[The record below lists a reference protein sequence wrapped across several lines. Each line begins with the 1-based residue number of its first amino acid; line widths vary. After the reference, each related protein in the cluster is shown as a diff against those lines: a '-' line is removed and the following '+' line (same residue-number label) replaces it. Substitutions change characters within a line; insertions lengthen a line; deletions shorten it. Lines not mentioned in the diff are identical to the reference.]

1 MTYPAEPDV
10 VAHLAVDD
18 PLPAAIDP
26 LWTRLRAVEERVRH
40 AVAARQATDPDPE
53 DPYRGQYL
61 TPEAA
66 ARILDEPG
74 GLDVPGEEPW
84 QPPAGSVLDGLAR
97 RFELSELD
105 LDLLLVAMAPD
116 LDARFER
123 LYGYLNDDLTRR
135 RPTVGLALELCGLS
149 GTAPARFRLAP
160 GAPLIEGGLVQ
171 VTEPERPPLSRV
183 LVVPDRVTGHLL
195 GSAQPDA
202 RLAGVLGEAREDPTA
217 EDADV
222 RLAAAAAMTGV
233 GLVHLRSRGGDAEGL
248 AAAALHTAG
257 LRPLALDAVALA
269 RRPAEVPEL
278 ARAVA
283 REARLTGAGVVL
295 GPLEAL
301 PAEPSERARTLWA
314 LCAALRGLPLF
325 THGTGGWAPE
335 WAADTP
341 VALTVP
347 APSPERQAAR
357 WRHALERAADEGSPT
372 GGVDAFSR
380 TTGDTS
386 TPGHLTRTA
395 DAGPTT
401 SDADALAGVGDGV
414 AAGEAGALAQAAG
427 NSVTASDADALA
439 EDGGN
444 TAADEAEALAQA
456 AGDGVTASDAD
467 ALAEDGE
474 NTAADEAEALA
485 QAAGNSVTAS
495 DADALAEDG
504 GNTAADEAEALAQ
517 AAGDGVAT
525 GDVEELALAVAAHR
539 LDAGQLRR
547 AADVAVRTA
556 VLAGRPVRPDDV
568 RAAVRAQNGAGLD
581 RLARR
586 VEPGVGW
593 DDLVLPPTT
602 HRRLRELALRARHRE
617 QVLGQWG
624 MRPGGGRGRGVIALF
639 AGESGTGKTMSA
651 EVVAADLGMD
661 LYVVDLSTVVDK
673 YIGETEKNLE
683 RIFTEASAVNA
694 VLLFDEADAIFGK
707 RSEVKDAHDR
717 HANIESA
724 YLLQRMESFDGIAVL
739 TTNLRANL
747 DEAFTR
753 RLDVVADFPVP
764 DAGHRLALWDRCLGN
779 LLPRADD
786 LDLAFC
792 ADRFELA
799 GGSIRACAVTAAYL
813 AAESGAPLTMRQV
826 VTAVAQEYRKLGR
839 LVLESEFGPYTADA
853 VGA

>member
-1 MTYPAEPDV
+1 MYGVEERETADAEAQVIDV
-10 VAHLAVDD
+10 EGE
-18 PLPAAIDP
+18 
-26 LWTRLRAVEERVRH
+26 LWARLRLVEERVRH
-40 AVAARQATDPDPE
+40 AVAVRRAGDADPD

-61 TPEAA
+61 TPEAVD
-66 ARILDEPG
+66 RILDGPG
-74 GLDVPGEEPW
+74 GLDLPAHEPW
-84 QPPAGSVLDGLAR
+84 NPDAGSVLGSLAGRFGL
-97 RFELSELD
+97 SSLD
-105 LDLLLVAMAPD
+105 LDLLLIAVAPD
-116 LDARFER
+116 LDPRFER

-149 GTAPARFRLAP
+149 GASAARFRLTP
-160 GAPLIEGGLVQ
+160 GAPLVDAGLVE

-195 GSAQPDA
+195 GNAVPDA
-202 RLAGVLGEAREDPTA
+202 RLAGVLGEGRADPTA
-217 EDADV
+217 DDTQLSRAV
-222 RLAAAAAMTGV
+222 AAVST
-233 GLVHLRSRGGDAEGL
+233 GLVQLRTRGGDAEGL
-248 AAAALHTAG
+248 AVSALRTAG
-257 LRPLALDAVALA
+257 LRALVLDAAALA
-269 RRPAEVPEL
+269 RRVGDIPLL
-278 ARAVA
+278 ARVTA

-301 PAEPSERARTLWA
+301 PDEPGERARTLRE
-314 LCAALRGLPLF
+314 LCGALRGVPLF
-325 THGTGGWAPE
+325 VHGSGGWDPG
-335 WAADTP
+335 WAKDTP
-341 VALTVP
+341 VVLTVP
-347 APSPERQAAR
+347 VASAERQAER
-357 WRHALERAADEGSPT
+357 WRYALERAAAGI
-372 GGVDAFSR
+372 DAPR
-380 TTGDTS
+380 
-386 TPGHLTRTA
+386 
-395 DAGPTT
+395 
-401 SDADALAGVGDGV
+401 DADADTGFGTDV
-414 AAGEAGALAQAAG
+414 AAL
-427 NSVTASDADALA
+427 ADA
-439 EDGGN
+439 
-444 TAADEAEALAQA
+444 
-456 AGDGVTASDAD
+456 VS
-467 ALAEDGE
+467 
-474 NTAADEAEALA
+474 
-485 QAAGNSVTAS
+485 
-495 DADALAEDG
+495 
-504 GNTAADEAEALAQ
+504 
-517 AAGDGVAT
+517 
-525 GDVEELALAVAAHR
+525 AHR
-539 LDAGQLRR
+539 LDSGQVRR

-556 VLAGRPVRPDDV
+556 ALARRPVGPDDL

-593 DDLVLPPTT
+593 DDLVLPPAT

-753 RLDVVADFPVP
+753 RLDVVADFAVP
-764 DAGHRLALWDRCLGN
+764 DPGQRLDLWERCLGKR
-779 LLPRADD
+779 LPRADD
-786 LDLAFC
+786 LDLMFC

-813 AAESGAPLTMRQV
+813 AAESEGPLSMRQL
-826 VTAVAQEYRKLGR
+826 VTAIAQEYRKLGR
-839 LVLESEFGPYTADA
+839 LVLESEFGPHLATAVEA
-853 VGA
+853 

>member
-1 MTYPAEPDV
+1 MTHTAEPV
-10 VAHLAVDD
+10 VIADPVSTDAEHLWA
-18 PLPAAIDP
+18 
-26 LWTRLRAVEERVRH
+26 RLQLVEERVRH
-40 AVAARQATDPDPE
+40 AVAVRRAADPDPD

-61 TPEAA
+61 TPDAV

-74 GLDVPGEEPW
+74 GLGVPAHEPW
-84 QPPAGSVLDGLAR
+84 PPPAGSVLDGLAR
-97 RFELSELD
+97 RFGLSPLD
-105 LDLLLVAMAPD
+105 LDLLLVALAPD

-135 RPTVGLALELCGLS
+135 RPTVGLALELCGLAGAAS
-149 GTAPARFRLAP
+149 GRFRLAP
-160 GAPLIEGGLVQ
+160 GAPLIAGGLVE

-183 LVVPDRVTGHLL
+183 LAVPDRVAGHLL
-195 GSAQPDA
+195 GSDRPDA

-217 EDADV
+217 ETAEV
-222 RLAAAAAMTGV
+222 QRTAAAAGTGA
-233 GLVHLRSRGGDAEGL
+233 GLVHLRSRGGDAAGL
-248 AAAALHTAG
+248 AVAALRAAG
-257 LRPLALDAVALA
+257 LRPLVLDAVALA
-269 RRPAEVPEL
+269 RRPADVPEL
-278 ARAVA
+278 ARIAA
-283 REARLTGAGVVL
+283 LEARLTGAGVVL
-295 GPLEAL
+295 GPLESL
-301 PAEPSERARTLWA
+301 PGEPAERARTLGA
-314 LCAALRGLPLF
+314 LCAALRGIPLL
-325 THGTGGWAPE
+325 THGTVGWAPE

-357 WRHALERAADEGSPT
+357 WRYALERS
-372 GGVDAFSR
+372 
-380 TTGDTS
+380 
-386 TPGHLTRTA
+386 
-395 DAGPTT
+395 
-401 SDADALAGVGDGV
+401 
-414 AAGEAGALAQAAG
+414 AGA
-427 NSVTASDADALA
+427 V
-439 EDGGN
+439 
-444 TAADEAEALAQA
+444 
-456 AGDGVTASDAD
+456 AGD
-467 ALAEDGE
+467 L
-474 NTAADEAEALA
+474 
-485 QAAGNSVTAS
+485 
-495 DADALAEDG
+495 
-504 GNTAADEAEALAQ
+504 
-517 AAGDGVAT
+517 AT
-525 GDVEELALAVAAHR
+525 GDVEALADAVAAHR
-539 LDAGQLRR
+539 LDSGQLRR

-556 VLAGRPVRPDDV
+556 ALAGRPVRPDDL
-568 RAAVRAQNGAGLD
+568 RTAVRAQNGAGLD

-593 DDLVLPPTT
+593 DDLVLPPAT

-764 DAGHRLALWDRCLGN
+764 DSGHRLALWDRCLGDR
-779 LLPRADD
+779 LPRAAD

-813 AAESGAPLTMRQV
+813 AAESGTPLTMRQL

-839 LVLESEFGPYTADA
+839 LVLESEFGPYLAAATEA
-853 VGA
+853 

>member
-1 MTYPAEPDV
+1 MTYTAGPDV

-26 LWTRLRAVEERVRH
+26 LWTRLRAVEERVRQ
-40 AVAARQATDPDPE
+40 AVGARQATDPDPE

-61 TPEAA
+61 TPDAA

-84 QPPAGSVLDGLAR
+84 RPPAGSVLDGLAR
-97 RFELSELD
+97 RFGLSELD

-149 GTAPARFRLAP
+149 GTAPARFRLGP

-217 EDADV
+217 EEADV
-222 RLAAAAAMTGV
+222 HLAAAAAMTGV

-248 AAAALHTAG
+248 AAAALHAAG
-257 LRPLALDAVALA
+257 LRPFALDAVALA

-314 LCAALRGLPLF
+314 LCAALRGLPHF

-401 SDADALAGVGDGV
+401 SDADALGGVGDGV

-439 EDGGN
+439 EDGG
-444 TAADEAEALAQA
+444 
-456 AGDGVTASDAD
+456 
-467 ALAEDGE
+467 

-525 GDVEELALAVAAHR
+525 GDVQELALAVAAHR

-556 VLAGRPVRPDDV
+556 LLAGRPVRPDDV

-813 AAESGAPLTMRQV
+813 AAESGGPLTMRQV

-839 LVLESEFGPYTADA
+839 LVLEGEFGPYTADA

>member
-10 VAHLAVDD
+10 VAHLTVDD
-18 PLPAAIDP
+18 PLPAAVDP

-40 AVAARQATDPDPE
+40 AVGARQAKDPDPE

-97 RFELSELD
+97 RFGLSELD

-217 EDADV
+217 QEADV
-222 RLAAAAAMTGV
+222 HFAAAAATTGV

-248 AAAALHTAG
+248 AAAALHAAG

-301 PAEPSERARTLWA
+301 PAEPAERVRTLRA

-341 VALTVP
+341 VVLTVP

-357 WRHALERAADEGSPT
+357 WRHALERAAGDGSAT
-372 GGVDAFSR
+372 GGVAGFTR
-380 TTGDTS
+380 TAGDDP
-386 TPGHLTRTA
+386 TPGHLARTA
-395 DAGPTT
+395 GDGSADGRLPRTDGDSSTTGRPARAAGIGSATGDAGAFARAVGEGVAVG
-401 SDADALAGVGDGV
+401 DAGALAGGGEDAAAREVNVLAGVGGKGV
-414 AAGEAGALAQAAG
+414 TAGGAGALARA
-427 NSVTASDADALA
+427 V
-439 EDGGN
+439 
-444 TAADEAEALAQA
+444 
-456 AGDGVTASDAD
+456 
-467 ALAEDGE
+467 
-474 NTAADEAEALA
+474 
-485 QAAGNSVTAS
+485 
-495 DADALAEDG
+495 
-504 GNTAADEAEALAQ
+504 
-517 AAGDGVAT
+517 GDGVAT
-525 GDVEELALAVAAHR
+525 GDAEELALAVAAHR

-764 DAGHRLALWDRCLGN
+764 DAGHRLALWDRCLGD

-813 AAESGAPLTMRQV
+813 AAESGGPLTMRQV

-839 LVLESEFGPYTADA
+839 LVLEGEFGPYLADA

>member
-1 MTYPAEPDV
+1 MPADAAPAPVSAEALPLDADPVHTGAEP
-10 VAHLAVDD
+10 
-18 PLPAAIDP
+18 
-26 LWTRLRAVEERVRH
+26 LWARLQLVEERVRH
-40 AVAARQATDPDPE
+40 AVAVRRAADPDPD

-61 TPEAA
+61 TPDAV

-74 GLDVPGEEPW
+74 GLGVPLHGPW
-84 QPPAGSVLDGLAR
+84 EPPAGSVLHSLAR
-97 RFELSELD
+97 SFGLSPLD
-105 LDLLLVAMAPD
+105 LDLLLVAVAPD
-116 LDARFER
+116 LDARFEP

-135 RPTVGLALELCGLS
+135 RPTVGLALELCGLAGAS
-149 GTAPARFRLAP
+149 SARFRLAP
-160 GAPLIEGGLVQ
+160 GAPLIAGGLLE

-183 LVVPDRVTGHLL
+183 LAVPDRVTGHLL
-195 GSAQPDA
+195 GSDRPEA

-217 EDADV
+217 EPAEI
-222 RLAAAAAMTGV
+222 RRTAAAAGTGV
-233 GLVHLRSRGGDAEGL
+233 GLVHLRSRGGDAAGL
-248 AAAALHTAG
+248 ATAALRAAG
-257 LRPLALDAVALA
+257 LRPLVLDAVALA
-269 RRPAEVPEL
+269 RRPADVPEL
-278 ARAVA
+278 ARIAA
-283 REARLTGAGVVL
+283 LEARLTGAGVVL

-301 PAEPSERARTLWA
+301 PGEPAERARTLGA
-314 LCAALRGLPLF
+314 LCAALRGTPLI
-325 THGTGGWAPE
+325 THGNVGWAPE

-357 WRHALERAADEGSPT
+357 WRYALDE
-372 GGVDAFSR
+372 
-380 TTGDTS
+380 
-386 TPGHLTRTA
+386 
-395 DAGPTT
+395 
-401 SDADALAGVGDGV
+401 
-414 AAGEAGALAQAAG
+414 
-427 NSVTASDADALA
+427 
-439 EDGGN
+439 
-444 TAADEAEALAQA
+444 A
-456 AGDGVTASDAD
+456 AGDGSVAGDVE
-467 ALAEDGE
+467 ALAE
-474 NTAADEAEALA
+474 
-485 QAAGNSVTAS
+485 
-495 DADALAEDG
+495 
-504 GNTAADEAEALAQ
+504 
-517 AAGDGVAT
+517 
-525 GDVEELALAVAAHR
+525 AVAAHR
-539 LDAGQLRR
+539 LDSGQLRR

-556 VLAGRPVRPDDV
+556 ALEGRPVRADDV
-568 RAAVRAQNGAGLD
+568 RTAVRAQNGAGLD

-593 DDLVLPPTT
+593 DDLVLPPAT
-602 HRRLRELALRARHRE
+602 HRRLRELAIRARHRE
-617 QVLGQWG
+617 QVLGQWR

-764 DAGHRLALWDRCLGN
+764 DSSQRLALWERCLGDR
-779 LLPRADD
+779 LPRAAD

-813 AAESGAPLTMRQV
+813 AAESRSPLTMRQL

-839 LVLESEFGPYTADA
+839 LILESEFGPYVAEA
-853 VGA
+853 AGA

>member
-1 MTYPAEPDV
+1 M
-10 VAHLAVDD
+10 
-18 PLPAAIDP
+18 
-26 LWTRLRAVEERVRH
+26 VEERVRH
-40 AVAARQATDPDPE
+40 AVAVRRAADPDPD

-61 TPEAA
+61 TPEAV
-66 ARILDEPG
+66 ARVLDEPG
-74 GLDVPGEEPW
+74 GLDVPAHEPPH
-84 QPPAGSVLDGLAR
+84 PPAGSVLGGLAA
-97 RFELSELD
+97 RFGLSSLD
-105 LDLLLVAMAPD
+105 LDLLLVAVAPD

-135 RPTVGLALELCGLS
+135 RPTVGLALELCGLAGAAS
-149 GTAPARFRLAP
+149 ARFRLTPDA
-160 GAPLIEGGLVQ
+160 ALVASGLVE

-217 EDADV
+217 EAADV
-222 RLAAAAAMTGV
+222 HRAAAAAGT
-233 GLVHLRSRGGDAEGL
+233 GLVQLRSRGGDAEGL
-248 AAAALHTAG
+248 AVAALHAAG
-257 LRPLALDAVALA
+257 LRPLVLDAAALA
-269 RRPAEVPEL
+269 RRPGDVPAL
-278 ARAVA
+278 ARVA
-283 REARLTGAGVVL
+283 ALEARLTGAGVVL

-301 PAEPSERARTLWA
+301 PGEPAERARTLGA
-314 LCAALRGLPLF
+314 LCSALRGIPLL
-325 THGTGGWAPE
+325 THGTPGWDPL

-341 VALTVP
+341 VVLTVP
-347 APSPERQAAR
+347 APTPERQAAR
-357 WRHALERAADEGSPT
+357 WRHALDR
-372 GGVDAFSR
+372 
-380 TTGDTS
+380 
-386 TPGHLTRTA
+386 
-395 DAGPTT
+395 
-401 SDADALAGVGDGV
+401 
-414 AAGEAGALAQAAG
+414 
-427 NSVTASDADALA
+427 
-439 EDGGN
+439 
-444 TAADEAEALAQA
+444 A
-456 AGDGVTASDAD
+456 AGDSPGHGLANGSGTGDAD
-467 ALAEDGE
+467 
-474 NTAADEAEALA
+474 
-485 QAAGNSVTAS
+485 
-495 DADALAEDG
+495 
-504 GNTAADEAEALAQ
+504 
-517 AAGDGVAT
+517 
-525 GDVEELALAVAAHR
+525 ELARAVAAHR
-539 LDAGQLRR
+539 LDSGQLRR
-547 AADVAVRTA
+547 AADVAVRMAT
-556 VLAGRPVRPDDV
+556 LAGRPVLPDDL
-568 RAAVRAQNGAGLD
+568 RTAVRAQNGAGLD

-673 YIGETEKNLE
+673 YVGETEKNLE

-707 RSEVKDAHDR
+707 RSEVKGAHDR

-764 DAGHRLALWDRCLGN
+764 DAGQRLALWERCLGDR
-779 LLPRADD
+779 LPRAED

-792 ADRFELA
+792 AARFELA

-813 AAESGAPLTMRQV
+813 AAESGSPLSMRQLV
-826 VTAVAQEYRKLGR
+826 RAVAQEYRKLGR
-839 LVLESEFGPYTADA
+839 LVLEGEFGPYLADA
-853 VGA
+853 LDA

>member
-1 MTYPAEPDV
+1 M
-10 VAHLAVDD
+10 
-18 PLPAAIDP
+18 
-26 LWTRLRAVEERVRH
+26 RLGAVERRVRE
-40 AVAARQATDPDPE
+40 AVAVRRAADPDPD

-61 TPEAA
+61 TPEAV

-74 GLDVPGEEPW
+74 GLDMPAQGPW
-84 QPPAGSVLDGLAR
+84 QPPARSALGTLAR
-97 RFELSELD
+97 RFGLSSLD
-105 LDLLLVAMAPD
+105 LDLLLVALAPD

-135 RPTVGLALELCGLS
+135 RPTVGLALELCGLGGAS
-149 GTAPARFRLAP
+149 PARFRLAP
-160 GAPLIEGGLVQ
+160 GAPLTARGLVE
-171 VTEPERPPLSRV
+171 VAEPERPPLSRV

-195 GSAQPDA
+195 GGTQPDA
-202 RLAGVLGEAREDPTA
+202 RLTGVLGEVREDPTA
-217 EDADV
+217 EAAEV
-222 RLAAAAAMTGV
+222 RRAAAAAGTGV
-233 GLVHLRSRGGDAEGL
+233 GLVHLRNLGGDAEGL
-248 AAAALHTAG
+248 ATAALRLAG
-257 LRPLALDAVALA
+257 LRPLVLDTVALA
-269 RRPAEVPEL
+269 RRPADVPAL
-278 ARAVA
+278 ARVIAL
-283 REARLTGAGVVL
+283 EARLTGAGVVL
-295 GPLEAL
+295 GPLTAL
-301 PAEPSERARTLWA
+301 PGEPAERARTLGA
-314 LCAALRGLPLF
+314 LCAELRGIPLF
-325 THGTGGWAPE
+325 THGTTGWDPV

-341 VALTVP
+341 VVLTVP
-347 APSPERQAAR
+347 APSPGRQAAR
-357 WRHALERAADEGSPT
+357 WRHALARAAGAT
-372 GGVDAFSR
+372 G
-380 TTGDTS
+380 TTGRLSRDAGA
-386 TPGHLTRTA
+386 PA
-395 DAGPTT
+395 DAEGLHRPAGDLGPLVPATAAPAVT
-401 SDADALAGVGDGV
+401 GAAEGPDPADADPVGEV
-414 AAGEAGALAQAAG
+414 
-427 NSVTASDADALA
+427 
-439 EDGGN
+439 
-444 TAADEAEALAQA
+444 EALAQ
-456 AGDGVTASDAD
+456 
-467 ALAEDGE
+467 
-474 NTAADEAEALA
+474 
-485 QAAGNSVTAS
+485 
-495 DADALAEDG
+495 
-504 GNTAADEAEALAQ
+504 
-517 AAGDGVAT
+517 
-525 GDVEELALAVAAHR
+525 AVAAHR

-547 AADVAVRTA
+547 AADAAVRTA
-556 VLAGRPVRPDDV
+556 ALEGRPVGPDDLRV
-568 RAAVRAQNGAGLD
+568 AVRAQNGAGLD

-673 YIGETEKNLE
+673 YVGETEKNLE

-753 RLDVVADFPVP
+753 RLDVVADFPMP
-764 DAGHRLALWDRCLGN
+764 DTGQRLALWDRCLGGR
-779 LLPRADD
+779 LPRADD

-813 AAESGAPLTMRQV
+813 AAESGSPLTMRQT
-826 VTAVAQEYRKLGR
+826 VTAIAQEYRKLGR
-839 LVLESEFGPYTADA
+839 LVLESEFGPYLADA
-853 VGA
+853 VSA

>member
-1 MTYPAEPDV
+1 MWA
-10 VAHLAVDD
+10 
-18 PLPAAIDP
+18 
-26 LWTRLRAVEERVRH
+26 RLRAVEERVRH
-40 AVAARQATDPDPE
+40 AVAVRRAADPDPD

-61 TPEAA
+61 SPEAA

-74 GLDVPGEEPW
+74 GLDVPAHEPW
-84 QPPAGSVLDGLAR
+84 RPPAGSVLGGLAE
-97 RFELSELD
+97 RFGLSSLD
-105 LDLLLVAMAPD
+105 LDLLLVAVAPD
-116 LDARFER
+116 LDARLER

-135 RPTVGLALELCGLS
+135 RPTVGLALELCGLAGAAS
-149 GTAPARFRLAP
+149 GRFRLTP
-160 GAPLIEGGLVQ
+160 GAPLVEGGLVE

-183 LVVPDRVTGHLL
+183 LVVPDRVTAHLL
-195 GSAQPDA
+195 GSARPDA
-202 RLAGVLGEAREDPTA
+202 RLAGVLDEAHEDPTA
-217 EDADV
+217 EPADV
-222 RLAAAAAMTGV
+222 ARTAAAAGTGT
-233 GLVHLRSRGGDAEGL
+233 GLVHLRARGGDAQGL
-248 AAAALHTAG
+248 ATAAVRAAG
-257 LRPLALDAVALA
+257 LRPLVLDAAALA
-269 RRPAEVPEL
+269 PRSGDVPEL
-278 ARAVA
+278 ARVAA

-301 PAEPSERARTLWA
+301 PAEPAERARTLRT
-314 LCAALRGLPLF
+314 LCTALRGTPLL
-325 THGTGGWAPE
+325 THGTVGWDPA

-341 VALTVP
+341 VVLTVAAP
-347 APSPERQAAR
+347 APERQAAR
-357 WRHALERAADEGSPT
+357 WRHALERAAGD
-372 GGVDAFSR
+372 GGVPGDA
-380 TTGDTS
+380 
-386 TPGHLTRTA
+386 A
-395 DAGPTT
+395 
-401 SDADALAGVGDGV
+401 ALAR
-414 AAGEAGALAQAAG
+414 
-427 NSVTASDADALA
+427 
-439 EDGGN
+439 
-444 TAADEAEALAQA
+444 
-456 AGDGVTASDAD
+456 
-467 ALAEDGE
+467 
-474 NTAADEAEALA
+474 
-485 QAAGNSVTAS
+485 
-495 DADALAEDG
+495 
-504 GNTAADEAEALAQ
+504 
-517 AAGDGVAT
+517 
-525 GDVEELALAVAAHR
+525 AVAAHR
-539 LDAGQLRR
+539 LDSGQVRR

-556 VLAGRPVRPDDV
+556 VLAGREVRPDDL
-568 RAAVRAQNGAGLD
+568 RTAVRAQNGAGLD

-593 DDLVLPPTT
+593 DDLVLPPLT

-673 YIGETEKNLE
+673 YVGETEKNLE

-764 DAGHRLALWDRCLGN
+764 DAGQRLALWERCLGDRM
-779 LLPRADD
+779 PRAGD

-813 AAESGAPLTMRQV
+813 AAESGEPLTMRQV

-839 LVLESEFGPYTADA
+839 LILGSEFGPYLAEAVDA
-853 VGA
+853 

>member
-1 MTYPAEPDV
+1 MTDTTEHGPPGAEPAPHGTERPLPEVESPSRSTERRMSGPESVTSGIERPMSGTESAPHGPEPRSAEPESATLADERPFAGPESVPRGAERRSAGPESAPRGTERPGTGTEAVTRGPERHSTGTESMSVDAELPAEHV
-10 VAHLAVDD
+10 ESAVGAD
-18 PLPAAIDP
+18 PF
-26 LWTRLRAVEERVRH
+26 WGRLGLVEERVRG
-40 AVAARQATDPDPE
+40 AVRARRSVDPDPD
-53 DPYRGQYL
+53 DPYRGHYL
-61 TPEAA
+61 APEAVD
-66 ARILDEPG
+66 RILGEPG
-74 GLDVPGEEPW
+74 GLGLPAADPW
-84 QPPAGSVLDGLAR
+84 RPAAGSVLDGLAR
-97 RFELSELD
+97 RFGLTPLD
-105 LDLLLVAMAPD
+105 LDLLLVAVAPD

-135 RPTVGLALELCGLS
+135 RPTVGLALELCGLAGAS
-149 GTAPARFRLAP
+149 AARFRLAP
-160 GAPLIEGGLVQ
+160 GSPLVEGGLLT

-195 GSAQPDA
+195 GSSRPDA
-202 RLAGVLGEAREDPTA
+202 RLAGVLGATREDPTA
-217 EDADV
+217 EAADV
-222 RLAAAAAMTGV
+222 HRTASAARTGT
-233 GLVHLRSRGGDAEGL
+233 GLVHLRGRGGDAAGL
-248 AAAALHTAG
+248 AVAALRAAG
-257 LRPLALDAVALA
+257 LRPLALDATALA
-269 RRPAEVPEL
+269 RRAADLPEL
-278 ARAVA
+278 ARTAA
-283 REARLTGAGVVL
+283 LEARLTGAGVVL

-301 PAEPSERARTLWA
+301 PGEPAERARALSA
-314 LCAALRGLPLF
+314 LCAALRGVPLL
-325 THGTGGWAPE
+325 THGTVGWAPE

-341 VALTVP
+341 VVLTVP

-357 WRHALERAADEGSPT
+357 WRHALDDAAADGLP
-372 GGVDAFSR
+372 
-380 TTGDTS
+380 
-386 TPGHLTRTA
+386 
-395 DAGPTT
+395 
-401 SDADALAGVGDGV
+401 VGD
-414 AAGEAGALAQAAG
+414 
-427 NSVTASDADALA
+427 VTALA
-439 EDGGN
+439 E
-444 TAADEAEALAQA
+444 
-456 AGDGVTASDAD
+456 
-467 ALAEDGE
+467 
-474 NTAADEAEALA
+474 
-485 QAAGNSVTAS
+485 
-495 DADALAEDG
+495 
-504 GNTAADEAEALAQ
+504 
-517 AAGDGVAT
+517 
-525 GDVEELALAVAAHR
+525 AVAAHR
-539 LDAGQLRR
+539 LDSGQLRR

-556 VLAGRPVRPDDV
+556 ALDGRAPHPDDL

-593 DDLVLPPTT
+593 DDLVLPPVT

-617 QVLGQWG
+617 RVLGEWG

-673 YIGETEKNLE
+673 YVGETEKNLE

-764 DAGHRLALWDRCLGN
+764 DSGRRLALWDRCLGDR
-779 LLPRADD
+779 LPRADD

-813 AAESGAPLTMRQV
+813 AAESGAPLAMRQV

-839 LVLESEFGPYTADA
+839 LVLEGEFGPYTAEA
-853 VGA
+853 AGV

>member
-1 MTYPAEPDV
+1 MTYTAEPDV

-97 RFELSELD
+97 RFGLSELD

-217 EDADV
+217 EEADV

-401 SDADALAGVGDGV
+401 SDADALGGVGDGV

-427 NSVTASDADALA
+427 NGVTASDADALA

-456 AGDGVTASDAD
+456 AGNG
-467 ALAEDGE
+467 
-474 NTAADEAEALA
+474 
-485 QAAGNSVTAS
+485 VTAS

-525 GDVEELALAVAAHR
+525 GDVQELALAVAAHR

-826 VTAVAQEYRKLGR
+826 VTAVAREYRKLGR

>member
-1 MTYPAEPDV
+1 MTYTAEPDV
-10 VAHLAVDD
+10 VAHLAID

-26 LWTRLRAVEERVRH
+26 LWTRLRVVEERVRH
-40 AVAARQATDPDPE
+40 AVGARQAEDPDPE

-97 RFELSELD
+97 RFGLSELD

-202 RLAGVLGEAREDPTA
+202 RLAGVLGEALEDPTA
-217 EDADV
+217 EEADV
-222 RLAAAAAMTGV
+222 HLAAAAAMTGI

-248 AAAALHTAG
+248 AAAALHAAG
-257 LRPLALDAVALA
+257 LSPLALDAVALA

-301 PAEPSERARTLWA
+301 PAEPAERARTLWA
-314 LCAALRGLPLF
+314 LCAALRGIPLF

-341 VALTVP
+341 VVLTVP

-357 WRHALERAADEGSPT
+357 WRHALERAADDGSPT
-372 GGVDAFSR
+372 GGVDAFSH

-395 DAGPTT
+395 DAAPTT
-401 SDADALAGVGDGV
+401 SDADARAGVGDGV
-414 AAGEAGALAQAAG
+414 AAGEAGVLARA
-427 NSVTASDADALA
+427 T
-439 EDGGN
+439 
-444 TAADEAEALAQA
+444 
-456 AGDGVTASDAD
+456 GDGVTASDAD
-467 ALAEDGE
+467 ALAGVGGG
-474 NTAADEAEALA
+474 AAAGGAGALA
-485 QAAGNSVTAS
+485 RAV
-495 DADALAEDG
+495 
-504 GNTAADEAEALAQ
+504 
-517 AAGDGVAT
+517 GDGVAT

-813 AAESGAPLTMRQV
+813 AAESGGPLTMRQV

-839 LVLESEFGPYTADA
+839 LVLEGEFGPYMADA